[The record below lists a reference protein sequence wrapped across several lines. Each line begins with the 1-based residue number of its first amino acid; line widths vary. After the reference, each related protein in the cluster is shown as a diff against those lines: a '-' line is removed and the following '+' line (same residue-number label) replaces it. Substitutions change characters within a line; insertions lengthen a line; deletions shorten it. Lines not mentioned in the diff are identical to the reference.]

1 MTRRID
7 IAASESAN
15 TAEPSVPPEDEGRTK
30 EASTVQEL
38 SLLGGPLHRLSCRL
52 GLVRGE
58 ANTVRVGVALG
69 LLTWGVLLL
78 LGLLAGLGSKMLSLA
93 VIGVHVRF
101 LVAIPLFFLCESWVV
116 PQMTEFS
123 RYIAR
128 SGLVPDASLPALASI
143 IRRVGRMK
151 ESWLPE
157 ALILLTAFAL
167 PIIGANAVL
176 PGRTSHLD
184 LILYSSGGR
193 LNLLAA
199 WYQGFCLPLFRFLIL
214 RWLWRLGLWCY
225 FLWSIEKL
233 TLRLIATH
241 SDSSAGLG
249 YLETVHENF
258 APLVVALSAVCSA
271 AFAEDLSSRMMP
283 FESLYSSIPLVI
295 LLAAALFIGPLF
307 IFSRKLYICHCTGMS
322 AYNCM
327 ASHYVIAFEHKW
339 IRNEKSGASQL
350 GTSDLQSLADL
361 TNSLNVVRGMRP
373 IPASKKLL
381 AELALSAILPLLP
394 LLFFKYPV
402 DQLAARLFRA
412 LTGL

>member
-1 MTRRID
+1 MTRRANT
-7 IAASESAN
+7 AASEFAN
-15 TAEPSVPPEDEGRTK
+15 TVEPGVVPEDEGTN
-30 EASTVQEL
+30 EAPTIQQL
-38 SLLGGPLHRLSCRL
+38 SVLGGPLHRLGCRL

-69 LLTWGVLLL
+69 LLAWGVLLL
-78 LGLLAGLGSKMLSLA
+78 LGLLAGLGPKMLSLA

-101 LVAIPLFFLCESWVV
+101 LVAVPLFFLCEWWVV
-116 PQMTEFS
+116 PQMAEFS

-128 SGLVPDASLPALASI
+128 SGLVPHASVPALASI
-143 IRRVGRMK
+143 IRRIGRMK

-157 ALILLTAFAL
+157 ALFLLTAFAL
-167 PIIGANAVL
+167 PIIGANAFL

-184 LILYSSGGR
+184 LILHSSGGG
-193 LNLLAA
+193 LNLVAA

-214 RWLWRLGLWCY
+214 RWFWRLGLWCY

-233 TLRLIATH
+233 TLRLIATN
-241 SDSSAGLG
+241 SDGCAGLG

-258 APLVVALSAVCSA
+258 APLIVALSAVCSA
-271 AFAEDLSSRMMP
+271 AFAEDLSSRRMP
-283 FESLYSSIPLVI
+283 FESLYSSIPLVV
-295 LLAAALFIGPLF
+295 LLAAGLFIGPLF
-307 IFSRKLYICHCTGMS
+307 IFSSKLYSCRWTGISEYMG
-322 AYNCM
+322 M
-327 ASHYVIAFEHKW
+327 ASHYVMAFDRKW

-373 IPASKKLL
+373 IPASKRLI

-402 DQLAARLFRA
+402 DQLAARLFQA